1 MSNPAE
7 INLLSNMLNDK
18 IGSRLQ
24 VDPNLLGF
32 GLILIFLYLIYL
44 HDSRNSVIN
53 SQNLRYQQRELVG
66 GHHREFICK
75 KNIFQKP
82 FLTEKI
88 LKIICDFCINLK
100 FIF

>member
-66 GHHREFICK
+66 GHHREFYMQK
-75 KNIFQKP
+75 KYIPETISHRENFKNNMR
-82 FLTEKI
+82 FLH
-88 LKIICDFCINLK
+88 
-100 FIF
+100 